1 MYREIVSA
9 KLRYL
14 DEDLK
19 DIEIVRLQLLAI
31 KKLVLKMQM
40 RSKAGQRWRTEV
52 DENIDNLL
60 HDTSTDW
67 LIENGNEL
75 LAMREPF

>member
-19 DIEIVRLQLLAI
+19 NIETVRLQLIAI
-31 KKLVLKMQM
+31 KKLVAKMQM

>member
-19 DIEIVRLQLLAI
+19 DIETVRLQLLAI

-40 RSKAGQRWRTEV
+40 RSKAGQRWQQEMQ
-52 DENIDNLL
+52 DSIDDVL
-60 HDTSTDW
+60 HDTSTEW
-67 LIENGNEL
+67 LIEQGNDL
-75 LAMREPF
+75 LSQREPF